1 MAAKK
6 HRSAAEAVRESG
18 LIPHDSRG
26 IALVSGGADSA
37 VLAAALVEVCGPD
50 AVVGVHLNYGLRED
64 SDLDES
70 TCAELCRGLG
80 IHLVVESPDLG
91 EGNVQDA
98 ARRARYDAA
107 ERHRAGR
114 GLDWV
119 ASGHTR
125 TDLAETILY
134 RLVRSPGRRALLGL
148 PPRSGSVVRPLLGL
162 RREQVRELAAAASLP
177 FRDDPTNSEP
187 VYARNRL
194 RNEVLPVLREV
205 GPSAEDVIAETRA
218 ELAEEAEALDELVAE
233 TLDRTGAGV
242 SGAVTGEQ
250 LESLGPAVRRLLLRQ
265 LAERAAG
272 EPVALGR
279 DRAARIARLAAKPE
293 GGVVE
298 LGGGLEARVEHGIV
312 RFAGAAP
319 RPPVEATLAIP
330 GSCRF
335 GSWELRA
342 ELAKSAAG
350 GRDRDA
356 AVLDPGALEG
366 PLTVRSWRDGDR
378 MQPLGLDG
386 TKSLQDLFT
395 DLKVPRSLRR
405 TLPVVLSGERIAWI
419 AGVAV
424 SEEFALRSETAP
436 AAVLS
441 ASVAPGAA

>member
-1 MAAKK
+1 VGAKK
-6 HRSAAEAVRESG
+6 HRSAAEVVRESG

-37 VLAAALVEVCGPD
+37 VLAAGLVEVCGPD
-50 AVVGVHLNYGLRED
+50 AVVGLHLNYGLRED

-80 IHLVVESPDLG
+80 VHLLVERPDLE

-114 GLDWV
+114 GLHWV

-177 FRDDPTNSEP
+177 FRDDPTNAEP

-205 GPSAEDVIAETRA
+205 GPSVEDVIAETRA

-233 TLDRTGAGV
+233 TLERTGAGV
-242 SGAVTGEQ
+242 SGAVSGEQ
-250 LESLGPAVRRLLLRQ
+250 LEALGPAVRRLLLRQ

-312 RFAGAAP
+312 RFAGPAP
-319 RPPVEATLAIP
+319 RPPTEATLAIP

-342 ELAKSAAG
+342 ELARPPARD
-350 GRDRDA
+350 RDRDA
-356 AVLDPGALEG
+356 AVLDPGVLEG

-441 ASVAPGAA
+441 ASVASGAA